1 MVAKEL
7 GRFLVC
13 ITVILLISITLLTLH
28 PTTTTNPRMEE
39 ECSSICKTPYLPDID
54 IKHFHNQQPSRNG
67 SSNDTEPPRADPGT
81 YSPIY
86 KGRFVEF
93 DASGSMDNFPGLLE
107 NGTFNWSFYHYGDIL
122 LEGVRAKFRF
132 TVSGPYMISL
142 EVTDAAGNK
151 NINSTTIE
159 VIEDIKGPTMNRT
172 ITYPGNNEVEVDLNV
187 TPRIIFDDPGEFTPI
202 IDDSTIDG
210 NVSMFVHDSGM
221 EVNLSLE
228 LSEDGKVLTLIPDKD
243 LMKDR
248 IYTITIGKN
257 ITDMAGNH
265 LTGAEEF
272 SFKTMESFRRERLEI
287 EPDVPRGGD
296 VVMISL
302 FFNNNIDE
310 TSMTPEFFSLTGPG
324 GQIPLYLHFK
334 KDKDDKENRSIV
346 IVNIV
351 PPVEYGAEYS
361 LSISELIVDESGSQ
375 LGENPSYSFNTEK
388 LKKVDGETPLFFY
401 FLVVLLVA
409 GVFLAIYVVAERV
422 KLRNSAGYSA
432 ANEQLKNRKKQMRE
446 LKRMDREEMKKKKR
460 AKDGTKGGG
469 EVSMRES
476 GDELFEP
483 LGRGR
488 KQAREDSR
496 ESERF
501 APRRRS
507 TKTEPGKVSYYH
519 PREISSFDGKT
530 YDVDRISDHG
540 ERRRRERQQP
550 SGWDSGRRGG
560 RPGRGG
566 SSGDKRRSRGGGMDR
581 RRPQSRKNSM
591 DDVDWG

>member
-1 MVAKEL
+1 
-7 GRFLVC
+7 
-13 ITVILLISITLLTLH
+13 
-28 PTTTTNPRMEE
+28 
-39 ECSSICKTPYLPDID
+39 
-54 IKHFHNQQPSRNG
+54 
-67 SSNDTEPPRADPGT
+67 
-81 YSPIY
+81 
-86 KGRFVEF
+86 
-93 DASGSMDNFPGLLE
+93 
-107 NGTFNWSFYHYGDIL
+107 
-122 LEGVRAKFRF
+122 
-132 TVSGPYMISL
+132 
-142 EVTDAAGNK
+142 
-151 NINSTTIE
+151 
-159 VIEDIKGPTMNRT
+159 
-172 ITYPGNNEVEVDLNV
+172 
-187 TPRIIFDDPGEFTPI
+187 
-202 IDDSTIDG
+202 
-210 NVSMFVHDSGM
+210 
-221 EVNLSLE
+221 
-228 LSEDGKVLTLIPDKD
+228 
-243 LMKDR
+243 
-248 IYTITIGKN
+248 
-257 ITDMAGNH
+257 
-265 LTGAEEF
+265 
-272 SFKTMESFRRERLEI
+272 MESFRRERLEI